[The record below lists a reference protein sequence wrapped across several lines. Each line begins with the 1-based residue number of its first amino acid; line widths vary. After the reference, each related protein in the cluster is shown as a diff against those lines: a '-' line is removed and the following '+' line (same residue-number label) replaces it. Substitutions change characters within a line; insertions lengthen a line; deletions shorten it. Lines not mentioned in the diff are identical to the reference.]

1 MIAFNYNDI
10 VFEPKQLIQNHL
22 LLTKFYPVRFLK
34 WPLSFRNA
42 HQFAHILCQIWSKQ
56 LCCCY
61 TVKSQLNWMA
71 LKEAPAKTTN
81 CEKPELIIAGY

>member
-1 MIAFNYNDI
+1 MIAFNENDI
-10 VFEPKQLIQNHL
+10 VYELKQLVKNHL
-22 LLTKFYPVRFLK
+22 LLTQFYPVRFLK

-42 HQFAHILCQIWSKQ
+42 LQFAHILCQIWSKQ

-61 TVKSQLNWMA
+61 TVILLYWMA

-81 CEKPELIIAGY
+81 CKKPELIIAGY